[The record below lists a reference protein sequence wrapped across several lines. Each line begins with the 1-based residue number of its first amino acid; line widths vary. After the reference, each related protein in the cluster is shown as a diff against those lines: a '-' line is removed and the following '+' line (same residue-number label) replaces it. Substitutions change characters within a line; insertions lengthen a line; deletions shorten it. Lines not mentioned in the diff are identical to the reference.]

1 MTSERHNNAS
11 TLGWVRNELD
21 ETLQQAAQALE
32 EYSEDSSDRT
42 QLRFCMTYLHQ
53 VYGTLQMLELYGLS
67 MLVEEME
74 QVLEGLI
81 NGDLAQPG
89 EGEET
94 LMRGILSLSDYLE
107 RIQKGDRDSGVL
119 VLPLLND
126 LRAARGAPLLTESM
140 LFAPDL
146 ATSAEQPRRAREE
159 GASIA
164 GLARQ
169 HRHRFQRALLAFLRG
184 QSVSASLQRMQ
195 AILDELDAAA
205 GEDRTGDL
213 FWIAAGIVDGLRSG
227 ELETTTAVK
236 SVLGQVDRQLKRII
250 DHGEDQLAEAPPE
263 DLLKNMLYYVAR
275 SGDSSERVRAIQERF
290 ALDSLLP
297 DTQDVANNQ
306 DTGGYRPGS
315 DILQSVSDALREDL
329 TTIKDALDLY
339 VRSDQGEPE
348 RLSGVADT
356 LRRVADTLGML
367 GLGIPRRVVREQVP
381 VVERMANGDSAD
393 EQELMEFARALLYVE
408 SALHGLTE
416 GEDSLTTQQ
425 GSMEVGDE
433 SVALQDSD
441 LFDLEYRAVYQTAI
455 REAVSDV
462 GGIKDALVGLMEG
475 RGEDPL
481 AGMDSLLRRLQGA
494 LEMLDLQH
502 AGMLLDAAGQC
513 IREEIMGADELPS
526 EQRMDALADTI
537 TGLEYYLEAVLEN
550 RSGRASIL
558 DVAENSVRA
567 LGYTPGAG
575 AETDAGEETH
585 GEADTDS
592 VDLTGDSDALALE
605 PTEDLVAG
613 PADEAEALVDDAA
626 TASGED
632 AAEPVTEPSTDA
644 DEEAETAAPDEAAE
658 AAQVPETDRP
668 AEPAPPARTGSSGGV
683 NMDVAVAAEE
693 LDDEI
698 LEIFLEEADECLETI
713 HEAMPRWRADPE
725 RHDDLITI
733 RRMFHTLKGSG
744 RLAGALLL
752 GELAWSV
759 ERLLNRIIDGH
770 VTPGPDIFALLDN
783 TLTAIPGL
791 VSELQGGE
799 PPQAD
804 VRALMREAVRLAD
817 GTPAPEPPPGGAPAA
832 DAGAEASSPAAPE
845 AGADDGT
852 AGTDAEADTGTG
864 ESEQPEASAE
874 TGPAESDEAQ
884 ASAPVAEE
892 PADELTGV
900 DAAAEEPWDIELEPL
915 DPGAEQES
923 PPADGSEAGEAVPAG
938 ELDRDG
944 EASRTPEPEQET
956 ATGDKPEAATTAE
969 SMDGVVPDDAGDV
982 GAAPADDD
990 SAAAT
995 AGRPAMDATLYDI
1008 FRNETED
1015 HLGVVRDFLA
1025 ASRRKDDAQVTEEV
1039 QRSLHTL
1046 SGSARM
1052 ADVDPVATLA
1062 RELELLAAQRREA
1075 DQPMSERDLDV
1086 LERGADL
1093 LDAMVEAL
1101 GQGRTLPDASPL
1113 REELVALSVTVE
1125 ASEVDDADT
1134 GDAESARAASG
1145 ETGIEGDA
1153 LAEPEEPSTD
1163 TAPAEADPAAP
1174 ASEPPAAGEDTAAD
1188 DDMDQDLVNLF
1199 LEEADDILAF
1209 LDDTLERWEDDPEN
1223 EGALAELQRSLHT
1236 LKGGARL
1243 ARFEQIGSLC
1253 HGLENLVNDV
1263 EQGRIGADDEF
1274 FTALR
1279 SGYDRLIEMVAATR
1293 EHGRSGDA
1301 AAVIGQI
1308 EAARGASAGHSA
1320 SSAQEAEPLDA
1331 EGDRE
1336 LMDVFVEEAAE
1347 ILQVIEGAL
1356 QAWTDDPGDNS
1367 RVQELERALHTLK
1380 GGARMAGYTPVANLS
1395 HTLETLLVRVRERAM
1410 RPDGQLLDLL
1420 ERSHDRLHLMRQRA
1434 EEGESLPAA
1443 DDLVQELAQW
1453 ESPEAVPAPQPPAAE
1468 ETTDAAEAVAPT
1480 STAAAADTQEPAARS
1495 ETPRTG
1501 SDQIRVRADLLDN
1514 LVNYAGEVSIYRARL
1529 DQQVGAF
1536 RFNLTE
1542 MNQTVQRLR
1551 DQLRTLE
1558 IETEAQILYR
1568 YDREGD
1574 VAEPTS
1580 PGEVAEDDE
1589 DFDPLELDRFSR
1601 MQELSRSLGESV
1613 NDLSSI
1619 ESMLDNLARES
1630 ETLLLQQSRVN
1641 TELQDGLMRTRMVPF
1656 ASLVPRLRRIVRQT
1670 AGELGR
1676 EARIKVHGAQGEM
1689 DRTVLDRV
1697 VAPLEHML
1705 RNAVAHGIESPEAR
1719 SAAGKPEAGQI
1730 QLALDREGAEVVLR
1744 VSDDGAGMNL
1754 DAIREKA
1761 RERGLLRDERELTD
1775 RETMQFVLAQGFSTA
1790 QEVTQVAGRGVGM
1803 DVVNAEIKQL
1813 GGSLEIDS
1821 EAGRGTRF
1829 TVRLPFTLAM
1839 NQALLCTSGE
1849 QAYAI
1854 PLTSIDGVVR
1864 VTRDQMETYLAQGDG
1879 ARYHYAG
1886 QDYQVTALSLM
1897 LGEGEPNLTG
1907 QGGRIPLVLLQ
1918 SGDHR
1923 LALQVEGLIGS
1934 REIVVKSVGPQI
1946 SNVPGIYGATILAD
1960 GRVVLILEM
1969 SALMRQGAAAH
1980 VQDDAAEPV
1989 SPVAGE
1995 EADDT
2000 DEAPTVM
2007 VVDDS
2012 ITMRKVATRLL
2023 ERNNMQVLTASDG
2036 VDAVAKLQ
2044 DRVPDAMLLDIEM
2057 PRMDGYELATHM
2069 RNDTRLQNIPIIMIT
2084 SRTGE
2089 KHRQRAMEI
2098 GVDRYLGKPYQE
2110 ADLLGNL
2117 EEVLGGTHGS
2127 D

>member
-1 MTSERHNNAS
+1 MTSERQNNAS

-32 EYSEDSSDRT
+32 EYSQDSSDRT

-74 QVLEGLI
+74 QVLEGLV
-81 NGDLAQPG
+81 NGDLAQPA

-94 LMRGILSLSDYLE
+94 LMRGILSVSDYLE
-107 RIQKGDRDSGVL
+107 RIQKGERDSGVL

-146 ATSAEQPRRAREE
+146 ATAPEEPRRARNDA
-159 GASIA
+159 ASIA

-184 QSVSASLQRMQ
+184 QSVPASLERMQ

-213 FWIAAGIVDGLRSG
+213 FWIAAGVVDGLRNQ
-227 ELETTTAVK
+227 ELDSTTAVK
-236 SVLGQVDRQLKRII
+236 SVLGQVDRQLKHII
-250 DHGEDQLAEAPPE
+250 DHGEQQLVETPPD
-263 DLLKNMLYYVAR
+263 DLLKNLLYYVAR

-297 DTQDVANNQ
+297 DAQDVADNQ
-306 DTGGYRPGS
+306 ETGGYRPGS

-348 RLSGVADT
+348 RLSGVNDT

-367 GLGIPRRVVREQVP
+367 GLGIPRRVVREQMP
-381 VVERMANGDSAD
+381 VVERMASGDSAD

-416 GEDSLTTQQ
+416 GEESVTSQQ
-425 GSMEVGDE
+425 SSMEVGDE

-455 REAVSDV
+455 REAVSDISE
-462 GGIKDALVGLMEG
+462 IKDALVGLMEG

-494 LEMLDLQH
+494 LDMLDLQR
-502 AGMLLDAAGQC
+502 AGLLLDAAAQC
-513 IREEIMGADELPS
+513 IREEITDADELPA

-558 DVAENSVRA
+558 DVAENSVRV
-567 LGYTPGAG
+567 LGYTPSAD
-575 AETDAGEETH
+575 AEPDAGERLD
-585 GEADTDS
+585 GEPSLDS
-592 VDLTGDSDALALE
+592 GDQAHALE

-613 PADEAEALVDDAA
+613 PAEETEDPVDDAA
-626 TASGED
+626 TAAGEHAD
-632 AAEPVTEPSTDA
+632 ETPPEPSEPSEDTVGEASTD
-644 DEEAETAAPDEAAE
+644 
-658 AAQVPETDRP
+658 AAQVPDADTP
-668 AEPAPPARTGSSGGV
+668 AEPAPASRTGSTGGV

-725 RHDDLITI
+725 RHDDLITV

-759 ERLLNRIIDGH
+759 ERLLNRIIEGH
-770 VTPGPDIFALLDN
+770 VDPGPDIFALLDN
-783 TLTAIPGL
+783 TLAAIPEL
-791 VSELQGGE
+791 VSELQGGG

-804 VRALMREAVRLAD
+804 IRGLMREAARLAD
-817 GTPAPEPPPGGAPAA
+817 GAPAPEPPPEQTPAV
-832 DAGAEASSPAAPE
+832 
-845 AGADDGT
+845 
-852 AGTDAEADTGTG
+852 EADTDAPPPAEPEEGDDDDAARG
-864 ESEQPEASAE
+864 DAESESD
-874 TGPAESDEAQ
+874 TAESDDVPSFA
-884 ASAPVAEE
+884 AMAGE
-892 PADELTGV
+892 PAVDLTGA
-900 DAAAEEPWDIELEPL
+900 DADAEQSRDGEFEPL
-915 DPGAEQES
+915 DPGSDQES
-923 PPADGSEAGEAVPAG
+923 PPEDGTETGEAASTG
-938 ELDRDG
+938 EPDRDG
-944 EASRTPEPEQET
+944 EAGRTPDPEQE
-956 ATGDKPEAATTAE
+956 AVTGDEPADAATPE
-969 SMDGVVPDDAGDV
+969 SMGDGVPGDAADAGEPPAED
-982 GAAPADDD
+982 GPADT
-990 SAAAT
+990 T
-995 AGRPAMDATLYDI
+995 AGQPAMDATLYDI

-1025 ASRRKDDAQVTEEV
+1025 EARRTDDGKVTEEV

-1062 RELELLAAQRREA
+1062 RELELLAAQRQDV
-1075 DQPMSERDLDV
+1075 DQPMSERDLDA
-1086 LERGADL
+1086 LERGADM
-1093 LDAMVEAL
+1093 LDSMVEAL
-1101 GQGRTLPDASPL
+1101 GAGQALPDASPL
-1113 REELVALSVTVE
+1113 REELVALSVTAE
-1125 ASEVDDADT
+1125 TPETDDAEAGET
-1134 GDAESARAASG
+1134 GPEGDATEETPTETAEPPADTSSARAD
-1145 ETGIEGDA
+1145 T
-1153 LAEPEEPSTD
+1153 TD
-1163 TAPAEADPAAP
+1163 TAWPEQTAT
-1174 ASEPPAAGEDTAAD
+1174 GEDTAAD
-1188 DDMDQDLVNLF
+1188 DEMDQDLVNLF
-1199 LEEADDILAF
+1199 LEEADDILTF
-1209 LDDTLERWEDDPEN
+1209 LDQTFERWEDDPEN

-1253 HGLENLVNDV
+1253 HSLENLVNDV
-1263 EQGRIGADDEF
+1263 EQGRIAADDEF

-1293 EHGRSGDA
+1293 EQGTSGDA
-1301 AAVIGQI
+1301 TDAIRQI
-1308 EAARGASAGHSA
+1308 EAARGASGGHGGAAGTVA
-1320 SSAQEAEPLDA
+1320 DPADA

-1336 LMDVFVEEAAE
+1336 LMDVFVEESAE

-1580 PGEVAEDDE
+1580 PAEVAEDDE

-1897 LGEGEPNLTG
+1897 LAEGEPNLTG

-1980 VQDDAAEPV
+1980 VQDDVAEPV
-1989 SPVAGE
+1989 SPVDGE

-2000 DEAPTVM
+2000 EEAPTVM

>member
-1 MTSERHNNAS
+1 MTSERQNNAS

-53 VYGTLQMLELYGLS
+53 VYGTLQMLELYALS

-74 QVLEGLI
+74 QVLEGLV
-81 NGDLAQPG
+81 NGDLAQPR

-94 LMRGILSLSDYLE
+94 LMRGILSVSDYLE
-107 RIQKGDRDSGVL
+107 RIQKGDRDSSVL

-146 ATSAEQPRRAREE
+146 ATSAEQPRRARDE

-184 QSVSASLQRMQ
+184 QSVPASLQRMQ

-205 GEDRTGDL
+205 GDDRTGDL
-213 FWIAAGIVDGLRSG
+213 FWIAAGVVDGLRSG

-236 SVLGQVDRQLKRII
+236 GVLGQVDRQLKRII
-250 DHGEDQLAEAPPE
+250 DHGEEQLAETPP
-263 DLLKNMLYYVAR
+263 DHLFKNMLYYVAR
-275 SGDSSERVRAIQERF
+275 SGDSGERVRAIQERF

-297 DTQDVANNQ
+297 DSQDVANNQ
-306 DTGGYRPGS
+306 ETGGYRPGS

-408 SALHGLTE
+408 SALQGLTE
-416 GEDSLTTQQ
+416 GEESVTSQQ

-441 LFDLEYRAVYQTAI
+441 LFDLEYRAVYHTAI

-475 RGEDPL
+475 RSEDPL
-481 AGMDSLLRRLQGA
+481 AGMDPLLRRLQGA

-502 AGMLLDAAGQC
+502 AGLLLDAAGQC

-526 EQRMDALADTI
+526 EQRMDALADAI

-558 DVAENSVRA
+558 DVAENSVRT
-567 LGYTPGAG
+567 LGYTPSAN
-575 AETDAGEETH
+575 AEPDADTD
-585 GEADTDS
+585 GEADPGS
-592 VDLTGDSDALALE
+592 VELPGDDDALALE
-605 PTEDLVAG
+605 PDEDLDVA
-613 PADEAEALVDDAA
+613 PADAAEDL
-626 TASGED
+626 GED
-632 AAEPVTEPSTDA
+632 AA
-644 DEEAETAAPDEAAE
+644 AAAGDEAAE
-658 AAQVPETDRP
+658 TATEPPADTVEEDGAAATDAGQVPDAGSP
-668 AEPAPPARTGSSGGV
+668 AEPAPASRTGSSGGV
-683 NMDVAVAAEE
+683 NMDVAVAADE

-725 RHDDLITI
+725 RHDDLITV

-770 VTPGPDIFALLDN
+770 VDPGVDVLALLDN
-783 TLTAIPGL
+783 TLAAIPEL
-791 VSELQGGE
+791 VSELQGGG

-804 VRALMREAVRLAD
+804 IRALMREATRLAD
-817 GTPAPEPPPGGAPAA
+817 GAPAPEPPPEASPSGETDTDSSPRGEAAEVVDDDPAGSDT
-832 DAGAEASSPAAPE
+832 DAGLAEGVDPDETPPSATAEGPPASDA
-845 AGADDGT
+845 
-852 AGTDAEADTGTG
+852 AGTDEAASTG
-864 ESEQPEASAE
+864 EP
-874 TGPAESDEAQ
+874 
-884 ASAPVAEE
+884 
-892 PADELTGV
+892 
-900 DAAAEEPWDIELEPL
+900 
-915 DPGAEQES
+915 
-923 PPADGSEAGEAVPAG
+923 
-938 ELDRDG
+938 DRDG
-944 EASRTPEPEQET
+944 EARRAPEPEQEP
-956 ATGDKPEAATTAE
+956 ATGDELPTGEPPESMGEAAPVDAEEASTA
-969 SMDGVVPDDAGDV
+969 
-982 GAAPADDD
+982 
-990 SAAAT
+990 
-995 AGRPAMDATLYDI
+995 RPAMDATLYEI
-1008 FRNETED
+1008 FSNETED
-1015 HLGVVRDFLA
+1015 HLSVVRDFLA
-1025 ASRRKDDAQVTEEV
+1025 ACRRKDDGQVTEEV

-1062 RELELLAAQRREA
+1062 RELELLAAQRRDA
-1075 DQPMSERDLDV
+1075 DQPMSERDLDA
-1086 LERGADL
+1086 LERGAEVL
-1093 LDAMVEAL
+1093 ESMVEAL
-1101 GQGRTLPDASPL
+1101 GEGRALPDATPL

-1125 ASEVDDADT
+1125 EPEVDDAEAGDT
-1134 GDAESARAASG
+1134 GPEPDA
-1145 ETGIEGDA
+1145 
-1153 LAEPEEPSTD
+1153 PEETPAVTAETSSGTVQDQAETTD
-1163 TAPAEADPAAP
+1163 ATPDQPG
-1174 ASEPPAAGEDTAAD
+1174 AGEGSAAD
-1188 DDMDQDLVNLF
+1188 DEMDQDLVNLF

-1253 HGLENLVNDV
+1253 HSLENLVNDV
-1263 EQGRIGADDEF
+1263 EQGRIAADDEF

-1279 SGYDRLIEMVAATR
+1279 AGYDRLIAMVAATR
-1293 EHGRSGDA
+1293 EHGSSGDA
-1301 AAVIGQI
+1301 TAAIGQI
-1308 EAARGASAGHSA
+1308 EAARGTSAADSAASATDGGFGDT
-1320 SSAQEAEPLDA
+1320 ED
-1331 EGDRE
+1331 DRE

-1356 QAWTDDPGDNS
+1356 QAWADDPGDNS

-1380 GGARMAGYTPVANLS
+1380 GGARMAGYTPVADLS
-1395 HTLETLLVRVRERAM
+1395 HTLETLLVRVRERAIQ
-1410 RPDGQLLDLL
+1410 PDGQLLDLL

-1434 EEGESLPAA
+1434 EQGEPLPVA
-1443 DDLVQELAQW
+1443 DDLLQELQQW
-1453 ESPEAVPAPQPPAAE
+1453 ESPETASASVPQPSAG
-1468 ETTDAAEAVAPT
+1468 ETATDTDAAAPAE
-1480 STAAAADTQEPAARS
+1480 SPPAAADTQAPAAHGDAA
-1495 ETPRTG
+1495 RTG
-1501 SDQIRVRADLLDN
+1501 GDQIRVRADLLDN

-1568 YDREGD
+1568 YDRESD
-1574 VAEPTS
+1574 VAEPAS
-1580 PGEVAEDDE
+1580 PDDIAEDDE

-1705 RNAVAHGIESPEAR
+1705 RNAVAHGIETPDAR
-1719 SAAGKPEAGQI
+1719 RAAGKPEAGQI

-1744 VSDDGAGMNL
+1744 VSDDGAGMDL
-1754 DAIREKA
+1754 DAIRAKA
-1761 RERGLLRDERELTD
+1761 RERGLLRDDRELTD

-1821 EAGRGTRF
+1821 EADRGTQF

-1864 VTRDQMETYLAQGDG
+1864 VTRDQMETYLAQGDN

-1907 QGGRIPLVLLQ
+1907 QGGRVPLVLLQ

-1969 SALMRQGAAAH
+1969 SALMRQGAAAQ
-1980 VQDDAAEPV
+1980 VEDDSAEPA

-1995 EADDT
+1995 ET
-2000 DEAPTVM
+2000 GETQEAPTVM

-2023 ERNNMQVLTASDG
+2023 ERNNMQVITASDG

-2110 ADLLGNL
+2110 ADLMGNL
-2117 EEVLGGTHGS
+2117 EEVLGGAHGR